1 MLFACRP
8 SGRKQ
13 KEIRSDMGCFL
24 SAPCRKSLDR
34 SPASS
39 RIRIHAGCGLF
50 FGKFIYFRN
59 NFNFPVNMAIK

>member
-1 MLFACRP
+1 MLSF
-8 SGRKQ
+8 
-13 KEIRSDMGCFL
+13 RSMQ
-24 SAPCRKSLDR
+24 KSLDR